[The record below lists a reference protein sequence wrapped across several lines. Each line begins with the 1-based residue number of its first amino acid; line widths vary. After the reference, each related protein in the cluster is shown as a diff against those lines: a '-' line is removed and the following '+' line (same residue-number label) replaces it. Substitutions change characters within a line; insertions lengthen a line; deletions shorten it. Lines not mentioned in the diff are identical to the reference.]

1 MAESILTTH
10 ESLRIALK
18 EYITAQYLRR
28 IPVLLEALEGRLDQ
42 EGVLFQEPYI
52 ESSPAYESVLDGLS
66 HASLPGW
73 MKIFFSQLSEA
84 GLGVYAKPFRHQ
96 VTALEQAVAGKDL
109 FVSTGTGSGKTECFM
124 WPLMAKLV
132 QEAHDSPRTWEKRGV
147 RCIIMYPMNALV
159 SDQISRL
166 RRLLGDEA
174 GRFVDL
180 FRECADDN
188 ARRPQFGMYT
198 GRTPYPGAEARL
210 REDRELA
217 KTLARVIGKD
227 GSSPYLEG
235 LKKQGRIPAK
245 KDLSTFVAHLRDG
258 RHVTDPED
266 AELITRFE
274 MQTTS
279 PDILITNY
287 SMLEY
292 LLFRPRERNIWDDT
306 RKWLDASPNNR
317 LLFVIDEAHM
327 YKGAS
332 GGEVALL
339 LRRLFY
345 KLGIPR
351 KRVQFILTT
360 ASMPDSCEE
369 DRLAVR
375 EFAGRLSAS
384 DGESFCYLTGEKSK
398 VFT

>member
-1 MAESILTTH
+1 
-10 ESLRIALK
+10 
-18 EYITAQYLRR
+18 
-28 IPVLLEALEGRLDQ
+28 
-42 EGVLFQEPYI
+42 
-52 ESSPAYESVLDGLS
+52 
-66 HASLPGW
+66 
-73 MKIFFSQLSEA
+73 
-84 GLGVYAKPFRHQ
+84 
-96 VTALEQAVAGKDL
+96 
-109 FVSTGTGSGKTECFM
+109 M

-292 LLFRPRERNIWDDT
+292 LLFRPRERNIW
-306 RKWLDASPNNR
+306 
-317 LLFVIDEAHM
+317 EM
-327 YKGAS
+327 
-332 GGEVALL
+332 
-339 LRRLFY
+339 
-345 KLGIPR
+345 
-351 KRVQFILTT
+351 
-360 ASMPDSCEE
+360 
-369 DRLAVR
+369 
-375 EFAGRLSAS
+375 AGC
-384 DGESFCYLTGEKSK
+384 FP
-398 VFT
+398 